1 MDISPYFAE
10 LINAKDQVIVPGL
23 GKFYQ
28 KRSAG
33 YFDEETETFYP
44 PCTKIDFTTEYR
56 HDDKLVQLISQRNN
70 TSLTSAYAILDEY
83 VKDLKVILKSQ
94 TVQINQIG
102 ELTLDDEKLTLQ
114 SDTKSENSK
123 DYFGLAPI
131 DAKALNLSDAEAKNY
146 SLAQQALNSAMPT
159 EDEAPKSITLKIV
172 LVFIISVIIGSLIA
186 VYYLKPG
193 FYQNLYQK
201 LKTETINQK
210 PATLNQVPSPQ
221 AIQKADSV
229 YNNADIEAKLK
240 AKGFEVEKAK
250 DSTAVSVNQKQIPKK
265 SDIRYEIIIG
275 LYLKKT
281 EALKRVAQLKSNGIN
296 AYIVED
302 ADGPMIKISGATLY
316 NEAEANQ
323 ELKRI
328 REQLN
333 PEAFIKPIK
342 LLK

>member
-10 LINAKDQVIVPGL
+10 LINAKDHVVVPSL

-33 YFDEETETFYP
+33 YYDEGTETFYP
-44 PCTKIDFTTEYR
+44 PSTKIDFTTEYR

-83 VKDLKVILKSQ
+83 VKDLKTILKSQ
-94 TVQINQIG
+94 TVHINNIG
-102 ELTLDDEKLTLQ
+102 ELTLDGEKLTLQ

-123 DYFGLAPI
+123 DFFGLTPI
-131 DAKALNLSDAEAKNY
+131 DAKALNLSDAEAENY
-146 SLAQQALNSAMPT
+146 SLAQQALNTAMPN
-159 EDEAPKSITLKIV
+159 EFDEHKSITLKIV
-172 LVFIISVIIGSLIA
+172 LVFVIAAIIGSLIA
-186 VYYLKPG
+186 VYYLNPN
-193 FYQNLYQK
+193 FYQNLYQQ
-201 LKTETINQK
+201 LKKETVSEKPVTVNQ
-210 PATLNQVPSPQ
+210 TPSAQ

-240 AKGFEVEKAK
+240 AKGFEVEEAK

-275 LYLKKT
+275 LYLKKSD
-281 EALKRVAQLKSNGIN
+281 ALKRVTQLKANGIN

-342 LLK
+342 PLK